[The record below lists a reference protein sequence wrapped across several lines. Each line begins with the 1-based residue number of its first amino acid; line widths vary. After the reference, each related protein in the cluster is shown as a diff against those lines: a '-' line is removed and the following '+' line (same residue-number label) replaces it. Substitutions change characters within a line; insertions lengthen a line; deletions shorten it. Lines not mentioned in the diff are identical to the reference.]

1 MQLVEQHIID
11 RSHPYF
17 AEIDLAAFASKNL
30 YNLANYTIRQ
40 EFITNG
46 NWLRYDVLA
55 SILKTSDAYRA
66 LPAKVA
72 QWVLKMLDKNWQSFF
87 AAIKEYKVNPG
98 KFLGCPKL
106 PQYKNK
112 ESGRNLLVYT
122 IQAISSKLLRIGQ
135 VKLSGLNVFIKTEKQ
150 NIDQVR
156 IVPRK
161 NHYVVE
167 IVHTVEEEQKDLDY
181 TLVAGID
188 LGIDNLAAIT
198 SNKPG
203 FTPLLVNGRG
213 LKSINQYYNKRKA
226 ELQSILG
233 SDKAQSN
240 RIDRLTEKRNRRVDN
255 FLHTASRRIV
265 DLLVKEQIGVL
276 VIGRN
281 PEWKQDVNLGKAT
294 NQKFVQIP
302 HARFVSQLTYKCQ
315 LVGIKVIEREE
326 SYTSKTSFLDNEPIC
341 KSESYIGKR
350 VKRGLF
356 RSGNGTLINADVNGS
371 YNIIRKAFPAAF
383 DVQGIEG
390 VVVRPLPFGTN

>member
-17 AEIDLAAFASKNL
+17 AEIDLTAFASKNL